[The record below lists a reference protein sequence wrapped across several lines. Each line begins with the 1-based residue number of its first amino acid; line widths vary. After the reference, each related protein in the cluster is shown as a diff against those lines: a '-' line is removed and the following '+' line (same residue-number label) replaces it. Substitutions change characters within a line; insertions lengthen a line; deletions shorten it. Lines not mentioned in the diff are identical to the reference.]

1 MDKREL
7 MVRMQDRPY
16 NAFTPVLFLN
26 PEPDDEV
33 QTALEILVSKENEPR
48 IRHTIANYRR
58 YLERPDFPIN
68 DPMVDPVALS
78 MLAIINDNLQGQVA
92 AETVEDMTTAFSGV
106 GGIAWFARGLAA
118 VIARYAAKL
127 ITLGWRIVQRMAM
140 SFAAAV
146 FPAIRF
152 LVTRVLALHP
162 LGMAVTAAAASY
174 GLYQVLKGN
183 ASESGLED
191 YMDIDVDE
199 LPTKGT
205 PTGTTM
211 DTTPQYDFSQS
222 GPPASAQEIK
232 ESMIRVMD
240 AEGMTDPTERAMF
253 LAQLHH
259 ESRNFQDMVEDWG
272 PTKDQLNY
280 EGSKSLGNT
289 EEGDGYKF
297 RGRGPIQ
304 LTGRWNYWA
313 AGKKLGLDL
322 INNPEILETNMDASI
337 AASLWYWRMRK
348 LPKVART
355 GNVEAVTRILNGPG
369 MNGLAHRKELY
380 AAYRKLTDPGG
391 EYAHS
396 TTSVSLDPEPKP
408 LPLPEPTRTSQ
419 STPRA
424 AQNNRVG
431 IDANKSEP
439 TTPVRVGN
447 QVLGARL

>member
-1 MDKREL
+1 MNEDKRAL

-16 NAFTPVLFLN
+16 NAFTPVQFLN

-33 QTALEILVSKENEPR
+33 QSALEILVSKENEPR
-48 IRHTIANYRR
+48 VRHTIANYRR

-78 MLAIINDNLQGQVA
+78 MLAIINDNLESRVA

-106 GGIAWFARGLAA
+106 GGIMWFARGLAT

-127 ITLGWRIVQRMAM
+127 IALGWRIVQRAAI
-140 SFAAAV
+140 SFAAAI

-152 LVTRVLALHP
+152 LVTRVIALHP

-174 GLYQVLKGN
+174 GLYNVLKAN
-183 ASESGLED
+183 STEKGLED

-199 LPTKGT
+199 LPEKGT
-205 PTGTTM
+205 TTSA
-211 DTTPQYDFSQS
+211 DTVDKPDYSAG
-222 GPPASAQEIK
+222 GPPANAQELK
-232 ESMIRVMD
+232 ESLIRVMD

-259 ESRNFQDMVEDWG
+259 ESRNFEDMVETWG

-289 EEGDGYKF
+289 EEGDGYKY

-322 INNPEILETNMDASI
+322 INHPEILETNMDAAI

-380 AAYRKLTDPGG
+380 ASYRKLTDDGG
-391 EYAHS
+391 EYGYAS
-396 TTSVSLDPEPKP
+396 TSVSLDPLPKP
-408 LPLPEPTRTSQ
+408 PPAPTPATTPSSQ
-419 STPRA
+419 TLSQR
-424 AQNNRVG
+424 NRIG
-431 IDANKSEP
+431 IDANKDEP